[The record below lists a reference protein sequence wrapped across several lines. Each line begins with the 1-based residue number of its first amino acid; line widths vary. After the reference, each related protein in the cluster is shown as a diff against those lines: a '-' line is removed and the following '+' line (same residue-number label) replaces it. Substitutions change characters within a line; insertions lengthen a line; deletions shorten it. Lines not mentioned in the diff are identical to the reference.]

1 MSIISI
7 YVGNLPYSAKAE
19 ELKEM
24 FARHGEVSRATIIL
38 DRETNRPRGFAFIEM
53 TSEKEAEAA
62 VAALAGHDFQGR
74 PLTVNCAR
82 NNVVRG
88 AGNTSQ
94 AAMRPATPAPAAT
107 PAAAPPATAGTLGAA
122 LGVLGAPAAAP
133 PAVGGAPSRGY
144 HNRLRENQSA

>member
-7 YVGNLPYSAKAE
+7 YVGNLPYTTRAE
-19 ELKEM
+19 DLKEI
-24 FARHGEVSRATIIL
+24 FSRYGQVSRATVIM

-53 TSEKEAEAA
+53 TNQAEAEAA
-62 VAALAGHDFQGR
+62 VAALAGYDFQGR

-94 AAMRPATPAPAAT
+94 AAMRPGVTGAGAAT
-107 PAAAPPATAGTLGAA
+107 PPEPATDAPVRKEIAPPA
-122 LGVLGAPAAAP
+122 
-133 PAVGGAPSRGY
+133 SRGY
-144 HNRLRENQSA
+144 HNRLSGQ

>member
-24 FARHGEVSRATIIL
+24 FARHGTVSRATIIL

-82 NNVVRG
+82 NNVIRG

-94 AAMRPATPAPAAT
+94 AAMRPSAPGDSAPPGTPAPAADS
-107 PAAAPPATAGTLGAA
+107 AS
-122 LGVLGAPAAAP
+122 
-133 PAVGGAPSRGY
+133 SRGY